1 MLRLLLPLAAVL
13 LAACATP
20 ADRLR
25 HVEVAACA
33 DKEAAGCE
41 AARAGFQRLSYDS
54 LDADKLTVAAARAL
68 GDLNFEVERDDARHQ
83 AAGAY
88 VDSAPVHDKQLD
100 SLFRGTLK
108 PYQPAVISARVEVL
122 LRRRGP
128 AAEATV
134 LRVDDLELDLVART
148 ARRGGQV
155 LNLLPTEFK
164 LLEVMMRNSGQ
175 VLTRMMLFEAVWDF
189 HFDPG
194 TNVVNV
200 HMSRL
205 RRKVDPAGK
214 PALIRTVRGSGYII
228 EPHQP

>member
-122 LRRRGP
+122 PLAGRDSGGEVRLRLFAAADSGGQPAPVDSVGP
-128 AAEATV
+128 YQVFFRQLGQELGLPDVDTA
-134 LRVDDLELDLVART
+134 VDD
-148 ARRGGQV
+148 
-155 LNLLPTEFK
+155 
-164 LLEVMMRNSGQ
+164 
-175 VLTRMMLFEAVWDF
+175 
-189 HFDPG
+189 
-194 TNVVNV
+194 
-200 HMSRL
+200 
-205 RRKVDPAGK
+205 AGK
-214 PALIRTVRGSGYII
+214 KRERQRPRAISPSIGGL
-228 EPHQP
+228 